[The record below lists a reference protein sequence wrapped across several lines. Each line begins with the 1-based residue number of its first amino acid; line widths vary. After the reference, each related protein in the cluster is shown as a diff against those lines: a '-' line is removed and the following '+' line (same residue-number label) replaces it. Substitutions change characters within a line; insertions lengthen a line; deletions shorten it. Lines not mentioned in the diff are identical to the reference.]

1 MPNVYR
7 KKNCPVCGVEH
18 RKRGPFCSRSHATQG
33 RVLTDE
39 HKEKLR
45 QTTKR
50 HMNSGSDAAEKSRWI
65 LAHQK
70 SHPNATE
77 EELEAMYPL
86 VPHNP
91 AETLGIGQYEID
103 TDGDL
108 WQVSKY

>member
-7 KKNCPVCGVEH
+7 KKICPACDVEH
-18 RKRGPFCSRSHATQG
+18 RRRGPYCGRSCATKG

-50 HMNSGSDAAEKSRWI
+50 FMNSGSDAAEKSRWI
-65 LAHQK
+65 LVHQK

-86 VPHNP
+86 VPHDP
-91 AETLGIGQYEID
+91 AITLGIGQYEID
-103 TDGDL
+103 SDGDL
-108 WQVSKY
+108 WMVSKY

>member
-7 KKNCPVCGVEH
+7 KKICPACDVEH
-18 RKRGPFCSRSHATQG
+18 RRRGPYCGRSCATKG

-50 HMNSGSDAAEKSRWI
+50 FMNSGSDVAEKSRWI

-86 VPHNP
+86 VPHDP
-91 AETLGIGQYEID
+91 ATSLGIGQYEID
-103 TDGDL
+103 SDGDL
-108 WQVSKY
+108 WMVSKY